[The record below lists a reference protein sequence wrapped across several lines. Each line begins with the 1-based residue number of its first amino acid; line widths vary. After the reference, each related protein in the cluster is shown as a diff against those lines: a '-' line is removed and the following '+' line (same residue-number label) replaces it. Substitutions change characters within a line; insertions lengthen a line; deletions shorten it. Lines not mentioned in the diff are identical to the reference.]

1 MPTTYSAYRACDQ
14 ASGVFLT
21 PAIPNIIDVV
31 SLAGLRLTVGSNII
45 TVTSTVGL
53 YPGMSLFIPY
63 VPMGAFIHAVMSDTQ
78 IVAYGILRDA
88 TTGAY
93 TVSADA
99 ADATLDVTTGSLT
112 GHARGFNE
120 FGIVTDQTDGTT
132 YRNEFATTGAGWA
145 AYGTYTTPEPADPY
159 PNKTTRTKQDFGAQA
174 GIVIVPGE
182 LSIKTQGYT
191 SSTPRIYDSSI
202 VVATESVKASVTD
215 SIAKVPPRP
224 QTRWVHEYVLVASTG
239 AVTRIRKAPN
249 VQMVRTGASI

>member
-1 MPTTYSAYRACDQ
+1 MPTTYSSYRACDQ
-14 ASGVFLT
+14 ASGAFLT

-120 FGIVTDQTDGTT
+120 FGIVTEQTDGTT
-132 YRNEFATTGAGWA
+132 YRNEIGSTGAGWSVISGPFNNGSSGTAVA
-145 AYGTYTTPEPADPY
+145 AVVG
-159 PNKTTRTKQDFGAQA
+159 QA
-174 GIVIVPGE
+174 GIVVVPDA
-182 LSIKTQGYT
+182 LTVVNP
-191 SSTPRIYDSSI
+191 SSTT
-202 VVATESVKASVTD
+202 VVAAATTIKPQVSD

-224 QTRWVHEYVLVASTG
+224 QTRWVHEYVLVASSG

>member
-120 FGIVTDQTDGTT
+120 FGIVTEQTDGTT
-132 YRNEFATTGAGWA
+132 YRNEIGSTGAGWSGIGDF
-145 AYGTYTTPEPADPY
+145 YNGSSGTAIVAVTGQTGIVVVPDQLTVSPVGTT
-159 PNKTTRTKQDFGAQA
+159 GAQSTVA
-174 GIVIVPGE
+174 MAATT
-182 LSIKTQGYT
+182 IKPQV
-191 SSTPRIYDSSI
+191 S
-202 VVATESVKASVTD
+202 D